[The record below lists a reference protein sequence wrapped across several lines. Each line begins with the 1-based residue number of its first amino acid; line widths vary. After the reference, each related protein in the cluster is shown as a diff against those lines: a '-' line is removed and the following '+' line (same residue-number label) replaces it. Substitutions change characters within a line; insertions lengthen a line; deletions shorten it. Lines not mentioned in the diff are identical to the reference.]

1 MRTNTLLSGLI
12 VFALYLGVPAAVG
25 HIDYVMSLIIA
36 ALTIGGI
43 AVAWALLG
51 NLGGMVS
58 FGHAA
63 FFGVGS
69 YVSALLTLD
78 AGWPV
83 FAAMLAGGAGAVIA
97 SVVTMPALRLR
108 GPYFALAILAFAHI
122 FRILA
127 TELEGVTRG
136 AGGLLSIPVLPTVAG
151 FDLSSKIGGYYVIL
165 TIVLVSMAGYAW
177 LRCSTMGLALLAMHD
192 SEDATRIV
200 GVPSTRLKALMLA
213 VSAFITGVV
222 GAFNAHQINF
232 LDPDYAFSGAWT
244 VLPLVAA
251 IFGGYRTISGPL
263 VGALVI
269 YLVDQLVFKEILPHG
284 HEMILGALLV
294 AMIVLSPT
302 GLVPLVMG
310 MVKRGRHAAA

>member
-165 TIVLVSMAGYAW
+165 TIVLLSMAGYAW
-177 LRCSTMGLALLAMHD
+177 LRRSTMGLALLAMHD

-232 LDPDYAFSGAWT
+232 LDPDYAFSGTWT

-269 YLVDQLVFKEILPHG
+269 YLVDQLVFKEFLPHG

-294 AMIVLSPT
+294 AMIVLSPS

-310 MVKRGRHAAA
+310 KLKRGRHAAA

>member
-1 MRTNTLLSGLI
+1 
-12 VFALYLGVPAAVG
+12 
-25 HIDYVMSLIIA
+25 
-36 ALTIGGI
+36 
-43 AVAWALLG
+43 
-51 NLGGMVS
+51 
-58 FGHAA
+58 
-63 FFGVGS
+63 
-69 YVSALLTLD
+69 
-78 AGWPV
+78 
-83 FAAMLAGGAGAVIA
+83 
-97 SVVTMPALRLR
+97 MPALRLR

-127 TELEGVTRG
+127 TELESVTRG

-151 FDLSSKIGGYYVIL
+151 FDLSGKIGGYYVIL

-177 LRCSTMGLALLAMHD
+177 LRRSTMGLALLAMHD

-200 GVPSTRLKALMLA
+200 GVPSTGLKALMLA

-232 LDPDYAFSGAWT
+232 LDPDYAFSGTWT

-269 YLVDQLVFKEILPHG
+269 YLVDQLVFKEFLPHG

-294 AMIVLSPT
+294 AMIVLSPS

-310 MVKRGRHAAA
+310 KLKRGRHAAA

>member
-1 MRTNTLLSGLI
+1 MRTNAVFPGLI
-12 VFALYLGVPAAVG
+12 VFVLYLAVPVAVG

-127 TELEGVTRG
+127 TELESITHG

-151 FDLSSKIGGYYVIL
+151 FDLGTKIGGYYVIL
-165 TIVLVSMAGYAW
+165 TIVLLAMAGYAW
-177 LRCSTMGLALLAMHD
+177 LRQSTMGLALLAMHD
-192 SEDATRIV
+192 TEDATRIV
-200 GVPSTRLKALMLA
+200 GVPSTRLKALMLV

-232 LDPDYAFSGAWT
+232 LDPDYAFSGSWT
-244 VLPLVAA
+244 VLPIVAA

-269 YLVDQLVFKEILPHG
+269 YLVDQLVFKEFLPHG
-284 HEMILGALLV
+284 HEIILGALLV

-302 GLVPLVMG
+302 GLVPLVMR
-310 MVKRGRHAAA
+310 MVTRGRHAQA

>member
-1 MRTNTLLSGLI
+1 
-12 VFALYLGVPAAVG
+12 
-25 HIDYVMSLIIA
+25 
-36 ALTIGGI
+36 
-43 AVAWALLG
+43 
-51 NLGGMVS
+51 
-58 FGHAA
+58 
-63 FFGVGS
+63 
-69 YVSALLTLD
+69 
-78 AGWPV
+78 
-83 FAAMLAGGAGAVIA
+83 
-97 SVVTMPALRLR
+97 
-108 GPYFALAILAFAHI
+108 
-122 FRILA
+122 
-127 TELEGVTRG
+127 
-136 AGGLLSIPVLPTVAG
+136 
-151 FDLSSKIGGYYVIL
+151 
-165 TIVLVSMAGYAW
+165 
-177 LRCSTMGLALLAMHD
+177 MGLALLAMHD

>member
-1 MRTNTLLSGLI
+1 MQLNTILPALL
-12 VFALYLGVPAAVG
+12 VVALYALVPLAVG
-25 HIDYVMSLIIA
+25 HVDYVMSLIVA

-63 FFGVGS
+63 FFGVGA

-83 FAAMLAGGAGAVIA
+83 FPAMLAGGLGAVVASIA
-97 SVVTMPALRLR
+97 TMPALRLR

-127 TELEGVTRG
+127 TELESITHG

-151 FDLSSKIGGYYVIL
+151 FDLSTKIGGYYVIL
-165 TIVLVSMAGYAW
+165 TIVLLAMAAYAW
-177 LRCSTMGLALLAMHD
+177 LRRSTMGLALLAMHD
-192 SEDATRIV
+192 TEDATRIV

-213 VSAFITGVV
+213 ISAFITGIV

-232 LDPDYAFSGAWT
+232 LDPDYAFAGTWT
-244 VLPLVAA
+244 VLPIVAA

-263 VGALVI
+263 VGALVVF
-269 YLVDQLVFKEILPHG
+269 LVDQLVFKSFLPHG

-302 GLVPLVMG
+302 GLVPLLRRSMT
-310 MVKRGRHAAA
+310 RGRHAPA

>member
-165 TIVLVSMAGYAW
+165 TIVLLSMAGYAW
-177 LRCSTMGLALLAMHD
+177 LRRSTMGLALLAMHD

>member
-177 LRCSTMGLALLAMHD
+177 LRRSTMGLALLAMHD

>member
-1 MRTNTLLSGLI
+1 MRTNTLLPGLI

-127 TELEGVTRG
+127 TELESVTRG

-151 FDLSSKIGGYYVIL
+151 FDLSGKIGGYYVIL

-177 LRCSTMGLALLAMHD
+177 LRRSTMGLALLAMHD

-200 GVPSTRLKALMLA
+200 GVPSTGLKALMLA

-232 LDPDYAFSGAWT
+232 LDPDYAFSGTWT

-269 YLVDQLVFKEILPHG
+269 YLVDQLVFKEFLPHG

-294 AMIVLSPT
+294 AMIVLSPS

-310 MVKRGRHAAA
+310 KLKRGRHAAA

>member
-1 MRTNTLLSGLI
+1 MRSNAIFPGLMLL
-12 VFALYLGVPAAVG
+12 ALYAGVPVAVG
-25 HIDYVMSLIIA
+25 HVDFVMSLIIA
-36 ALTIGGI
+36 ALTIGGV

-63 FFGVGS
+63 FFGVGA

-83 FAAMLAGGAGAVIA
+83 FPSMLAGGVGAAIA

-127 TELEGVTRG
+127 TELESITRG
-136 AGGLLSIPVLPTVAG
+136 AGGLLSIPTLPTVAG
-151 FDLSSKIGGYYVIL
+151 FDLSTKIGGYYVIL
-165 TIVLVSMAGYAW
+165 TIVLLAMAGYAW
-177 LRCSTMGLALLAMHD
+177 LRQSTMGLALLAMHD
-192 SEDATRIV
+192 TEDATRIV
-200 GVPSTRLKALMLA
+200 GVPSTRLKALMLV

-232 LDPDYAFSGAWT
+232 LDPDYAFSGTWT
-244 VLPLVAA
+244 VLPIVAA

-269 YLVDQLVFKEILPHG
+269 YLVDQLVFKEFLPHG
-284 HEMILGALLV
+284 HEIILGALLV

-302 GLVPLVMG
+302 GLVPLVMRTL
-310 MVKRGRHAAA
+310 KRGRHAAA

>member
-1 MRTNTLLSGLI
+1 MRLNIVLPGLI
-12 VFALYLGVPAAVG
+12 VFALYLAVPVAVG
-25 HIDYVMSLIIA
+25 HVDYVMSLIIA
-36 ALTIGGI
+36 ALTIGGV

-63 FFGVGS
+63 FFGVGA

-83 FAAMLAGGAGAVIA
+83 FPAMLAGGVGAAVA
-97 SVVTMPALRLR
+97 SVATMPALRLR

-127 TELEGVTRG
+127 TELEGITRG

-165 TIVLVSMAGYAW
+165 TIVLLAMAGYAW
-177 LRCSTMGLALLAMHD
+177 LRQSTMGLALLAMHD
-192 SEDATRIV
+192 TEDATRIV
-200 GVPSTRLKALMLA
+200 GVPSTRLKALMLI

-232 LDPDYAFSGAWT
+232 LDPDYAFSGWWT
-244 VLPLVAA
+244 VLPIVAA

-269 YLVDQLVFKEILPHG
+269 YLVDQLVFKEFLPHG
-284 HEMILGALLV
+284 HEIILGALLV

-310 MVKRGRHAAA
+310 MVERGRHAAA

>member
-1 MRTNTLLSGLI
+1 MRTNAVFPGLLLI
-12 VFALYLGVPAAVG
+12 VLYAGVPIAVG
-25 HIDYVMSLIIA
+25 HVDYVMSLIIA
-36 ALTIGGI
+36 ALTIGGV

-63 FFGVGS
+63 FFGVGA

-83 FAAMLAGGAGAVIA
+83 FPSMLVGGVGAAIA

-127 TELEGVTRG
+127 TELESITRG
-136 AGGLLSIPVLPTVAG
+136 AGGLLSIPALPTIAG
-151 FDLSSKIGGYYVIL
+151 FDLSTKIGGYYVIL
-165 TIVLVSMAGYAW
+165 TIVLLAMAGYAW
-177 LRCSTMGLALLAMHD
+177 LRQSTMGLALLAMHD
-192 SEDATRIV
+192 TEDATRIV
-200 GVPSTRLKALMLA
+200 GVPSTRLKALMLV

-232 LDPDYAFSGAWT
+232 LDPDYAFSGTWT
-244 VLPLVAA
+244 VLPIVAA

-263 VGALVI
+263 VGALAI
-269 YLVDQLVFKEILPHG
+269 YLVDQLVFKEFLPHG
-284 HEMILGALLV
+284 HEIILGALLV

-310 MVKRGRHAAA
+310 TLKRGRHAAA

>member
-1 MRTNTLLSGLI
+1 MRVNTILPALL
-12 VFALYLGVPAAVG
+12 VVALYALVPLAVG
-25 HIDYVMSLIIA
+25 HVDYVMSLIVA

-63 FFGVGS
+63 FFGVGA

-83 FAAMLAGGAGAVIA
+83 FPAMLAGGLGAVVASIA
-97 SVVTMPALRLR
+97 TMPALRLR

-127 TELEGVTRG
+127 TELESITHG

-151 FDLSSKIGGYYVIL
+151 FDLSTKIGGYYVIL
-165 TIVLVSMAGYAW
+165 TIVLLAMAAYAW
-177 LRCSTMGLALLAMHD
+177 LRRSTMGLALLAMHD
-192 SEDATRIV
+192 TEDATRIV

-213 VSAFITGVV
+213 ISAFITGIV

-232 LDPDYAFSGAWT
+232 LDPDYAFAGTWT
-244 VLPLVAA
+244 VLPIVAA

-263 VGALVI
+263 VGALVVF
-269 YLVDQLVFKEILPHG
+269 LVDQLVFKSFLPHG

-302 GLVPLVMG
+302 GLVPLLRRSMT
-310 MVKRGRHAAA
+310 RGRHAPA